1 MLENNKLTS
10 NYKKL
15 WIAMVVSPIIAYF
28 IITYNTFRRYQRH
41 DSNYNISIE
50 HFIKTAKYMAQ
61 DIEIAFLFLSMAM
74 RVVPILIIF
83 PILYIFV
90 FYKVFV
96 STHFIFSQCKTLW
109 FTAMLVALYLF
120 LDYLSGYMIA

>member
-61 DIEIAFLFLSMAM
+61 DIEIAFLFLSMAI

-96 STHFIFSQCKTLW
+96 
-109 FTAMLVALYLF
+109 
-120 LDYLSGYMIA
+120 